1 MVSTKLRAL
10 ISIAE
15 CWNEYFLS
23 HARHFRGEHHGDPR
37 PVGRPSE
44 DDPYGDPRDGGDFG
58 RGPRVRRAL
67 HRRRQGDAP
76 GAVPAGRTA
85 EELDGESGAG
95 AVEGARGP

>member
-1 MVSTKLRAL
+1 MVRTKFRAL

-15 CWNEYFLS
+15 FRNEYFLS
-23 HARHFRGEHHGDPR
+23 HARYFRGEHHGDPR
-37 PVGRPSE
+37 SVGRPGE
-44 DDPYGDPRDGGDFG
+44 DDPYGNSRDGGDSG
-58 RGPRVRRAL
+58 RGSRVGRAL

-95 AVEGARGP
+95 AIEGA